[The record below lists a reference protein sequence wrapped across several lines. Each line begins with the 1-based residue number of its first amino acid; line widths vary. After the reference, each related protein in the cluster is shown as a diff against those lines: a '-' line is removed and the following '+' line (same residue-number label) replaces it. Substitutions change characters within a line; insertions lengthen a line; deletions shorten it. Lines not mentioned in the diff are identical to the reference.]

1 MRKILLTALLVAG
14 GLTASAQYLQ
24 NEGFDYW
31 KKVCG
36 KSDQTSTNNKKVNGP
51 AGFQQ
56 ARPGTEPCYWNGSN
70 VFQTVVTVLGP
81 VSKEE
86 PKLVTTSMRGDSKV
100 VKLTN
105 TFVGVGTLGRTAPAF
120 INFATPWVYA
130 VQDINACD
138 GGVYGDTTFTYKPD
152 AIKGVFKRTPGK
164 APEDAHII
172 AYFWTGTFKS
182 PIAQT
187 GSNGKKSTRIQ
198 ADVDRAVMGKS
209 NAGTITGDGKLIASC
224 DYAFATTKNDDWEE
238 IIVPIDYKL
247 TDVAPTKMN
256 VIISSADYW
265 DDTNKKIKKE
275 STLEV
280 DDVQFVYYHALKNV
294 TYNGKPIEVKENE
307 SQFYI
312 PISPDETFDLNKL
325 KYDKVGVGATVEA
338 PVYDAVNNTVT
349 ITVKGNDYDK
359 NDKSVTT
366 YVFTIV
372 KEQTN
377 FTDGISVKLEGSG
390 TFPISDATI
399 QLVKELDNSY
409 SFQLKNFS
417 LGQGDGSLPVGTIRI
432 KNLTID
438 GNHITAKQTIK
449 IENGDDATVDFWMGP
464 MLQDVPVELDAT
476 RNGDKLVAK
485 IFIDLTEM
493 KIHVLFAPTVD
504 IDGTTDVKAIEPG
517 MKNIRF
523 TRPLK
528 KGWNSICLPFNM
540 SAFDFENSTD
550 TKLQALASYDGE
562 VLNFEEV
569 ENLEANVPYLV
580 YITGDNTEDG
590 MFHGFNI
597 GTEVFAADPQ
607 AQCRGGFCFQGNY
620 TPSFAMRN
628 RYGVADY
635 GAEGQ
640 FIQKGGEKSTLPA
653 TGAYFTASGKPA
665 SVKLNLGGEVTGIDS
680 NGVIISDNTS
690 APVYDLK
697 GVRVS
702 NGSLEGLPKG
712 LYIQGGKKVYVK

>member
-1 MRKILLTALLVAG
+1 MRKILLTALLAAG
-14 GLTASAQYLQ
+14 GLTVSAQSLPNGDFQ
-24 NEGFDYW
+24 QW
-31 KKVCG
+31 KTTCG
-36 KSDQTSTNNKKVNGP
+36 KSDQTSPNIGKNP
-51 AGFQQ
+51 AGL
-56 ARPGTEPCYWNGSN
+56 ATRPGVEPQDWNGSN
-70 VFQTVVTVLGP
+70 VFQKVANIKAE
-81 VSKEE
+81 SDA
-86 PKLVTTSMRGDSKV
+86 LVTRQEDGDNFYVRLVCTKV
-100 VKLTN
+100 GVKL
-105 TFVGVGTLGRTAPAF
+105 GTLDIKAEAPAF
-120 INFATPWVYA
+120 INFGTPWVYA
-130 VQDINACD
+130 VSDKNKCD
-138 GGVYGDTTFTYKPD
+138 GGVYGGMSFSYKPD
-152 AIKGVFKRTPGK
+152 AIKGRYKRTPAATKEK
-164 APEDAHII
+164 ARII
-172 AYFWTGTFKS
+172 AYLWSGTFKS
-182 PIAQT
+182 SIPSGNSKERTQD
-187 GSNGKKSTRIQ
+187 
-198 ADVDRAVMGKS
+198 DVDRAIMGRVS
-209 NAGTITGDGKLIASC
+209 GVTGDGKLVASC
-224 DYAFATTKNDDWEE
+224 DYGFETTKNNDWEE

-247 TDVAPTKMN
+247 TDVVPTKMN
-256 VIISSADYW
+256 VIISSDDYW
-265 DDTNKKIKKE
+265 NRGNMVE
-275 STLEV
+275 NSTLEV

-338 PVYDAVNNTVT
+338 PVYDAAKNTVT

-359 NDKSVTT
+359 NDKSVTN

-377 FTDGISVKLEGSG
+377 FTDGLSVKIEEGG

-399 QLVKELDNSY
+399 QLVKELDDSY

-417 LGQGDGSLPVGTIRI
+417 LAQGQIPVGTIRI

-438 GNHITAKQTIK
+438 GNHITAKQTIN
-449 IENGDDATVDFWMGP
+449 IESGDDATVEGWIGP
-464 MLQDVPVELDAT
+464 MLQEVPVELDAT

-485 IFIDLTEM
+485 IFIDFSDM

-504 IDGTTDVKAIEPG
+504 IDGTTDVTAIEPG

-628 RYGVADY
+628 RYGVADH

-680 NGVIISDNTS
+680 NGVIISDSTS

>member
-1 MRKILLTALLVAG
+1 MRKILLTVLLAAG
-14 GLTASAQYLQ
+14 GLTASAQSLPNGDFQ
-24 NEGFDYW
+24 QW
-31 KKVCG
+31 KTTCG
-36 KSDQTSTNNKKVNGP
+36 KSDQTSPNFGSAP
-51 AGFQQ
+51 AGL
-56 ARPGTEPCYWNGSN
+56 ATRPGVEPQDWNGSN
-70 VFQTVVTVLGP
+70 VNQTVFAQNAH
-81 VSKEE
+81 SDA
-86 PKLVTTSMRGDSKV
+86 LVTRQGNAENFYVRLVCTKV
-100 VKLTN
+100 
-105 TFVGVGTLGRTAPAF
+105 GALGITAEAPAF
-120 INFATPWVYA
+120 INFGTPWVYA
-130 VQDINACD
+130 VSNKSKCD
-138 GGVYGDTTFTYKPD
+138 GGVYGGMSFSYKPD
-152 AIKGVFKRTPGK
+152 AIKGRYKRTPAATKEK
-164 APEDAHII
+164 ARII
-172 AYFWTGTFKS
+172 AYLWSGTFNS
-182 PIAQT
+182 SIPS
-187 GSNGKKSTRIQ
+187 GKSTRMQ
-198 ADVDRAVMGKS
+198 DDVDRAIMGRVS
-209 NAGTITGDGKLIASC
+209 GVTGDGKLVASC
-224 DYAFATTKNDDWEE
+224 DYGFETTKNNDWEE
-238 IIVPIDYKL
+238 IVVPINYKL
-247 TDVAPTKMN
+247 KDVVPTKMN
-256 VIISSADYW
+256 VIISSDDYW
-265 DDTNKKIKKE
+265 TRANMVE
-275 STLEV
+275 NSTLEV

-325 KYDKVGVGATVEA
+325 KYDKVGVGATVED
-338 PVYDAVNNTVT
+338 PVYDAAKNTVT
-349 ITVKGNDYDK
+349 ITVKGNDFDK

-377 FTDGISVKLEGSG
+377 FTDGLSVKLEGSG

-399 QLVKELDNSY
+399 QLVKELDGSHT
-409 SFQLKNFS
+409 FQLKNFS
-417 LGQGDGSLPVGTIRI
+417 LAQGQVPVGTIRI

-438 GNHITAKQTIK
+438 GNHITAKQTIN
-449 IENGDDATVDFWMGP
+449 IENGDDATVDYWMGP

-485 IFIDLTEM
+485 IFIDFSGM

-528 KGWNSICLPFNM
+528 NGWNSICLPFNM

-597 GTEVFAADPQ
+597 GTEVFAAEPQ

-628 RYGVADY
+628 RYGVADH

-640 FIQKGGEKSTLPA
+640 FIQKGGETSTLPA

-680 NGVIISDNTS
+680 NGVIISDSAS
-690 APVYDLK
+690 APVFDLK

>member
-1 MRKILLTALLVAG
+1 MRKILLTALLAAG
-14 GLTASAQYLQ
+14 GLTASAQYLPNGDFEQ
-24 NEGFDYW
+24 W
-31 KKVCG
+31 KTTCG
-36 KSDQTSTNNKKVNGP
+36 KSDQTSINKYLDTAPFGL
-51 AGFQQ
+51 AT
-56 ARPGTEPCYWNGSN
+56 RPGVEPQDWNGSN
-70 VFQTVVTVLGP
+70 VNQTVFGYNA
-81 VSKEE
+81 SSDA
-86 PKLVTTSMRGDSKV
+86 LVTRQKEGDNSYVRLVCTKV
-100 VKLTN
+100 GAKI
-105 TFVGVGTLGRTAPAF
+105 GQGLGAIEIKAEAPAF
-120 INFATPWVYA
+120 INFGTPWVYA
-130 VQDINACD
+130 VSSKNKCD
-138 GGVYGDTTFTYKPD
+138 GGMPFSYKPD
-152 AIKGVFKRTPGK
+152 AIKGRYKRTPAATKEK
-164 APEDAHII
+164 ARII
-172 AYFWTGTFKS
+172 AYLWSGTFNS
-182 PIAQT
+182 SIPS
-187 GSNGKKSTRIQ
+187 GKSTRMQ
-198 ADVDRAVMGKS
+198 DDVDRAIMGRVS
-209 NAGTITGDGKLIASC
+209 GVTGDGKLVASC
-224 DYAFATTKNDDWEE
+224 DYGFETTKNNDWEE
-238 IIVPIDYKL
+238 IVVPINYKL
-247 TDVAPTKMN
+247 TDVVPTKMN
-256 VIISSADYW
+256 VIISSDDYW
-265 DDTNKKIKKE
+265 NRANMIENSK
-275 STLEV
+275 LEV

-312 PISPDETFDLNKL
+312 PISPDETFDLKKL

-338 PVYDAVNNTVT
+338 PVYDAANNTVT

-377 FTDGISVKLEGSG
+377 FTDGLSVKLEGSG

-399 QLVKELDNSY
+399 QLVKELDGSHT
-409 SFQLKNFS
+409 FQLKNFS
-417 LGQGDGSLPVGTIRI
+417 LAQGQIPVGTIRI

-438 GNHITAKQTIK
+438 GNHITAKQTIN
-449 IENGDDATVDFWMGP
+449 IENGDDATVESWMGP
-464 MLQDVPVELDAT
+464 MLQNVPVELDAT

-485 IFIDLTEM
+485 IFIDFSGM

-504 IDGTTDVKAIEPG
+504 IDGTTDVTAIEPG

-580 YITGDNTEDG
+580 YITGGYSEDG
-590 MFHGFNI
+590 FHGFNI
-597 GTEVFAADPQ
+597 GTEVFAAEPQ

-620 TPSFAMRN
+620 TPSFPMRN

-680 NGVIISDNTS
+680 NGVIISDSAS
-690 APVYDLK
+690 APVFDLK

>member
-1 MRKILLTALLVAG
+1 MRKILLTALLAAG

-24 NEGFDYW
+24 NEGFKYW
-31 KKVCG
+31 KKECG
-36 KSDQTSTNNKKVNGP
+36 KTDQTSKYKNKVNAP
-51 AGFQQ
+51 AGFLQP
-56 ARPGTEPCYWNGSN
+56 RPGTEPCYWNGSN
-70 VFQTVVTVLGP
+70 VYQTVVVPLLGSVP
-81 VSKEE
+81 AQNS
-86 PKLVTTSMRGDSKV
+86 KLVTTSMRGDSEV

-105 TFVGVGTLGRTAPAF
+105 VHMGVSKYSSEAPAF

-130 VQDINACD
+130 VSDVDACD

-164 APEDAHII
+164 APENAHII

-198 ADVDRAVMGKS
+198 ADVDRAVMGRPD
-209 NAGTITGDGKLIASC
+209 AGTVTGDGKLIASC
-224 DYAFATTKNDDWEE
+224 DYAFTTTKNNDWEE
-238 IIVPIDYKL
+238 IVVPIDYKL

-265 DDTNKKIKKE
+265 TRKNIQVN
-275 STLEV
+275 SILEV

-338 PVYDAVNNTVT
+338 PVYDAAKNTVT
-349 ITVKGNDYDK
+349 ITVKGNDFEK
-359 NDKSVTT
+359 NNKSVTT

-377 FTDGISVKLEGSG
+377 FTDGLSVKLEGSG

-399 QLVKELDNSY
+399 QLVKELDDSY
-409 SFQLKNFS
+409 TFQLKNFS
-417 LGQGDGSLPVGTIRI
+417 LAQGDGSLPVGTIRI

-438 GNHITAKQTIK
+438 GNHITAKQTIN
-449 IENGDDATVDFWMGP
+449 IENGDDATVESWMGP
-464 MLQDVPVELDAT
+464 MLQNVPVELDAT

-485 IFIDLTEM
+485 IFIDFSGM

-528 KGWNSICLPFNM
+528 NGWNSICLPFNM

-597 GTEVFAADPQ
+597 GTEVFAAEPQ

-628 RYGVADY
+628 RYGVADH

-680 NGVIISDNTS
+680 NGVIISGSAS

>member
-1 MRKILLTALLVAG
+1 MRKILLTALLAAG
-14 GLTASAQYLQ
+14 GLTASAQYLPNGDFEQ
-24 NEGFDYW
+24 W
-31 KKVCG
+31 KTTCG
-36 KSDQTSTNNKKVNGP
+36 KSDQTSINKYLDTAPFGL
-51 AGFQQ
+51 AT
-56 ARPGTEPCYWNGSN
+56 RPGVEPQDWNGSN
-70 VFQTVVTVLGP
+70 VNQTVFGYNA
-81 VSKEE
+81 SSDA
-86 PKLVTTSMRGDSKV
+86 LVTRQKEGDNSYVRLVCTKV
-100 VKLTN
+100 GAKI
-105 TFVGVGTLGRTAPAF
+105 GQGLGAIEIKAEAPAF
-120 INFATPWVYA
+120 INFGTPWVYA
-130 VQDINACD
+130 VSSKNKCD
-138 GGVYGDTTFTYKPD
+138 GGVYGGMPFSYKPD
-152 AIKGVFKRTPGK
+152 AIKGRYKRTPAATKEK
-164 APEDAHII
+164 ARII
-172 AYFWTGTFKS
+172 AYLWSGTFKS
-182 PIAQT
+182 SIPS
-187 GSNGKKSTRIQ
+187 GKSTRMQ
-198 ADVDRAVMGKS
+198 DDVDRAIMGRVS
-209 NAGTITGDGKLIASC
+209 GVTGDGKLVASC
-224 DYAFATTKNDDWEE
+224 DYGFETTKNNDWEE
-238 IIVPIDYKL
+238 IIVPINYKR
-247 TDVAPTKMN
+247 TDVVPTKMN
-256 VIISSADYW
+256 VIISSDDYW
-265 DDTNKKIKKE
+265 TRANMVE
-275 STLEV
+275 NSTLEV

-312 PISPDETFDLNKL
+312 PISPDETFDLKKL
-325 KYDKVGVGATVEA
+325 KYDKVGVGATVEG
-338 PVYDAVNNTVT
+338 PVYDAANNTVT
-349 ITVKGNDYDK
+349 ITVKGNDFEK

-377 FTDGISVKLEGSG
+377 FTDGLSVKIEEGG

-399 QLVKELDNSY
+399 QLVKELDDSY

-417 LGQGDGSLPVGTIRI
+417 LAQGQIPVGTIRI

-438 GNHITAKQTIK
+438 GNHITAKQTIN
-449 IENGDDATVDFWMGP
+449 IENGDDATVEGWIGP
-464 MLQDVPVELDAT
+464 MLQEVPVELDAT

-485 IFIDLTEM
+485 IFIDFSDM

-504 IDGTTDVKAIEPG
+504 IDGTTDVTAIEPG

-620 TPSFAMRN
+620 SPSFPMRN
-628 RYGVADY
+628 RYGVADH

-640 FIQKGGEKSTLPA
+640 FIQKGGETSTLPA

-680 NGVIISDNTS
+680 NGVIISDSAS
-690 APVYDLK
+690 APVFDLK

>member
-1 MRKILLTALLVAG
+1 MRKILLTALLAAG
-14 GLTASAQYLQ
+14 GLTASAQNLPNGDFQ
-24 NEGFDYW
+24 QW
-31 KKVCG
+31 KTTCG
-36 KSDQTSTNNKKVNGP
+36 KSDQTSPNFGSAP
-51 AGFQQ
+51 AGL
-56 ARPGTEPCYWNGSN
+56 ATRPGVEPQDWNGSN
-70 VFQTVVTVLGP
+70 VNQTVFAQNAH
-81 VSKEE
+81 SDA
-86 PKLVTTSMRGDSKV
+86 LVTRQGNAENFYVRLVCTK
-100 VKLTN
+100 
-105 TFVGVGTLGRTAPAF
+105 VGVPKFNIFAEAPAF
-120 INFATPWVYA
+120 INFGTPWVYA
-130 VQDINACD
+130 VSSKSKCD
-138 GGVYGDTTFTYKPD
+138 GGVYGGMSFSYKPD
-152 AIKGVFKRTPGK
+152 AIKGRYKRTPAATKEK
-164 APEDAHII
+164 ARII
-172 AYFWTGTFKS
+172 AYLWSGTFKS
-182 PIAQT
+182 SIPSGT
-187 GSNGKKSTRIQ
+187 STRKQ
-198 ADVDRAVMGKS
+198 DDVDRAIMGRVS
-209 NAGTITGDGKLIASC
+209 GVTGDGKLVASC
-224 DYAFATTKNDDWEE
+224 DYGFETTKNNDWEE

-247 TDVAPTKMN
+247 TDVVPTKMN
-256 VIISSADYW
+256 VIISSDDYW
-265 DDTNKKIKKE
+265 NRGNMVENSK
-275 STLEV
+275 LEV

-312 PISPDETFDLNKL
+312 PISPDETFDLKKL
-325 KYDKVGVGATVEA
+325 KYDKVGVGATVED
-338 PVYDAVNNTVT
+338 PVYDAAKNTVT

-377 FTDGISVKLEGSG
+377 FTDGLSVKLEGSG
-390 TFPISDATI
+390 TFPFSDATI
-399 QLVKELDNSY
+399 QLVKELDDSY
-409 SFQLKNFS
+409 TFQLKNFS
-417 LGQGDGSLPVGTIRI
+417 LAQGQVPVGTIRI

-438 GNHITAKQTIK
+438 GNHITAKQTIN
-449 IENGDDATVDFWMGP
+449 IENGDDATVEGWMGP

-485 IFIDLTEM
+485 IFIDFSGM

-528 KGWNSICLPFNM
+528 NGWNSICLPFNM

-597 GTEVFAADPQ
+597 GTEVFAAEPQ

-620 TPSFAMRN
+620 TPSFPMRN

-635 GAEGQ
+635 GAKGQ
-640 FIQKGGEKSTLPA
+640 FIQKGGETSTLPA

-665 SVKLNLGGEVTGIDS
+665 SVKLNLGGEVTSINS
-680 NGVIISDNTS
+680 NGVITSDSAS
-690 APVYDLK
+690 APVFDLK

>member
-1 MRKILLTALLVAG
+1 MRKILLTALLAAG
-14 GLTASAQYLQ
+14 GLTASAQNLPNGDFQ
-24 NEGFDYW
+24 QW
-31 KKVCG
+31 KTTCG
-36 KSDQTSTNNKKVNGP
+36 KSDQTSPNFGSAP
-51 AGFQQ
+51 AGL
-56 ARPGTEPCYWNGSN
+56 ATRPGVEPQDWNGSN
-70 VFQTVVTVLGP
+70 VNQTVFAQNAH
-81 VSKEE
+81 SDA
-86 PKLVTTSMRGDSKV
+86 LVTRQGNAENFYVRLVCTKV
-100 VKLTN
+100 GAKIGQGPGATEIKAE
-105 TFVGVGTLGRTAPAF
+105 APAF
-120 INFATPWVYA
+120 INFGTPWIYA
-130 VQDINACD
+130 VRSKNKCD
-138 GGVYGDTTFTYKPD
+138 GGVYGGMPFSYKPD
-152 AIKGVFKRTPGK
+152 AIKGRYKRTPAATKEK
-164 APEDAHII
+164 ARII
-172 AYFWTGTFKS
+172 AYLWSGTFKS
-182 PIAQT
+182 SIPSGNSKERTQD
-187 GSNGKKSTRIQ
+187 
-198 ADVDRAVMGKS
+198 DVDRAIMGRVS
-209 NAGTITGDGKLIASC
+209 GVTGDGKLVASC
-224 DYAFATTKNDDWEE
+224 DYGFETTKNNDWEE
-238 IIVPIDYKL
+238 IIVPIDYKR
-247 TDVAPTKMN
+247 TDVVPTKMN
-256 VIISSADYW
+256 IIISSDDYW
-265 DDTNKKIKKE
+265 NRANMVE
-275 STLEV
+275 NSTLEV

-338 PVYDAVNNTVT
+338 PVYDAAKNTVT
-349 ITVKGNDYDK
+349 ITVKGNDFDK

-438 GNHITAKQTIK
+438 GNHITAKQTIN
-449 IENGDDATVDFWMGP
+449 IENGDDATVESWMGP
-464 MLQDVPVELDAT
+464 NLQDVPVELDAT

-485 IFIDLTEM
+485 IFIGFFGM

-597 GTEVFAADPQ
+597 GTEVFAAEPQ

-680 NGVIISDNTS
+680 NGVIISDSTS

>member
-1 MRKILLTALLVAG
+1 MRKILLTALLAAG
-14 GLTASAQYLQ
+14 GLTASAQSLPNGDFQ
-24 NEGFDYW
+24 QW
-31 KKVCG
+31 KTTCG
-36 KSDQTSTNNKKVNGP
+36 KSDQTSFNGAFP
-51 AGFQQ
+51 YSPVGLKN
-56 ARPGTEPCYWNGSN
+56 RPGVEPEDWNGSN
-70 VFQTVVTVLGP
+70 VNQTVIANK
-81 VSKEE
+81 KE
-86 PKLVTTSMRGDSKV
+86 PGLVTKGSENFVRLQNK
-100 VKLTN
+100 
-105 TFVGVGTLGRTAPAF
+105 FVGVNSYGSNAPAF

-130 VQDINACD
+130 VKNINECD
-138 GGVYGDTTFTYKPD
+138 GGVYGSKAFTYKPD
-152 AIKGVFKRTPGK
+152 AIKGVFKRTQGEV
-164 APEDAHII
+164 PENAHII

-198 ADVDRAVMGKS
+198 DDVDRAVMGRPD
-209 NAGTITGDGKLIASC
+209 AGTITGDGKLIASC
-224 DYAFATTKNDDWEE
+224 DYAFATTKNNDWEE
-238 IIVPIDYKL
+238 IVVPIDYKQ

-265 DDTNKKIKKE
+265 TRKNIQVN
-275 STLEV
+275 SILEV

-338 PVYDAVNNTVT
+338 PVYDAAKNTVT
-349 ITVKGNDYDK
+349 ITVKGNDFEK
-359 NDKSVTT
+359 NNKSVTT

-464 MLQDVPVELDAT
+464 NLQDVPVELDAT

-485 IFIDLTEM
+485 IFIDLTDM

-528 KGWNSICLPFNM
+528 NGWNSICLPFNM

-580 YITGDNTEDG
+580 YITGDNSEDRK
-590 MFHGFNI
+590 FHGFNI
-597 GTEVFAADPQ
+597 GTEVFAAEPQ

-628 RYGVADY
+628 RYGVADH

-665 SVKLNLGGEVTGIDS
+665 SVKLNLGGEVTGINS
-680 NGVIISDNTS
+680 NGVIISDSAS

>member
-1 MRKILLTALLVAG
+1 MRKILLTVLLAAG
-14 GLTASAQYLQ
+14 GLTASAQSLPNGDFQ
-24 NEGFDYW
+24 QW
-31 KKVCG
+31 KTTCG
-36 KSDQTSTNNKKVNGP
+36 KSDQTSPNFGSAP
-51 AGFQQ
+51 AGL
-56 ARPGTEPCYWNGSN
+56 ATRPGVEPQDWNGSN
-70 VFQTVVTVLGP
+70 VNQTVFNKNAH
-81 VSKEE
+81 SDA
-86 PKLVTTSMRGDSKV
+86 LVTRQGNAENFYVRLVCTKV
-100 VKLTN
+100 GVKL
-105 TFVGVGTLGRTAPAF
+105 GTLDIKAEAPAF
-120 INFATPWVYA
+120 INFGTPWVYA
-130 VQDINACD
+130 VSDKNKCD
-138 GGVYGDTTFTYKPD
+138 GGVYGGMSFSYKPD
-152 AIKGVFKRTPGK
+152 AIKGRYKRTPAATKEK
-164 APEDAHII
+164 ARII
-172 AYFWTGTFKS
+172 AYLWSGTFKS
-182 PIAQT
+182 SIPSGNSKERTQD
-187 GSNGKKSTRIQ
+187 
-198 ADVDRAVMGKS
+198 DVDRAIMGRVS
-209 NAGTITGDGKLIASC
+209 GVTGDGKLVASC
-224 DYAFATTKNDDWEE
+224 DYGFETTKNNDWEE
-238 IIVPIDYKL
+238 IIVPINYKR
-247 TDVAPTKMN
+247 TDVVPTKMN
-256 VIISSADYW
+256 VIISSDDYW
-265 DDTNKKIKKE
+265 NRGNMVE
-275 STLEV
+275 NSTLEV

-312 PISPDETFDLNKL
+312 PISPDETFDLKKL
-325 KYDKVGVGATVEA
+325 KYDKVGVGATVED
-338 PVYDAVNNTVT
+338 PVYDAAKNTVT
-349 ITVKGNDYDK
+349 ITVKGNDFEK

-417 LGQGDGSLPVGTIRI
+417 LGQGEGSLPVGTIRI

-438 GNHITAKQTIK
+438 GNHITAKQTIN
-449 IENGDDATVDFWMGP
+449 IENGDDATVEGWMGP
-464 MLQDVPVELDAT
+464 ALQDVPVELDAT
-476 RNGDKLVAK
+476 RNGDKLVAN
-485 IFIDLTEM
+485 ISIEFYGM

-528 KGWNSICLPFNM
+528 NGWNSICLPFNM

-580 YITGDNTEDG
+580 YITGD
-590 MFHGFNI
+590 FHGFNI

-680 NGVIISDNTS
+680 NGVIISDSAS

>member
-1 MRKILLTALLVAG
+1 MRKILLTVLLAAG
-14 GLTASAQYLQ
+14 GLTASAQSLPNGDFQ
-24 NEGFDYW
+24 QW
-31 KKVCG
+31 KTTCG
-36 KSDQTSTNNKKVNGP
+36 KSDQTSPNFGSAP
-51 AGFQQ
+51 AGL
-56 ARPGTEPCYWNGSN
+56 ATRPGVEPQDWNGSN
-70 VFQTVVTVLGP
+70 VNQTVFAQNAH
-81 VSKEE
+81 SDA
-86 PKLVTTSMRGDSKV
+86 LVTRQGNAENFYVRLVCTKV
-100 VKLTN
+100 GVKLG
-105 TFVGVGTLGRTAPAF
+105 TFDIKAEAPAF
-120 INFATPWVYA
+120 INFGTPWVYA
-130 VQDINACD
+130 VSDKNKCD
-138 GGVYGDTTFTYKPD
+138 GGVYGGMSFSYKPD
-152 AIKGVFKRTPGK
+152 AIKGRYKRTPAATKEK
-164 APEDAHII
+164 ARII
-172 AYFWTGTFKS
+172 AYLWSGTFKS
-182 PIAQT
+182 SIPS
-187 GSNGKKSTRIQ
+187 GKSTRMQ
-198 ADVDRAVMGKS
+198 DDVDRAIMGRVS
-209 NAGTITGDGKLIASC
+209 GVTGDGKLVASC
-224 DYAFATTKNDDWEE
+224 DYGFETTKNNDWEE
-238 IIVPIDYKL
+238 IIVPIDYKRK
-247 TDVAPTKMN
+247 DVVPTKMN
-256 VIISSADYW
+256 VIISSDDYW
-265 DDTNKKIKKE
+265 TRANMVE
-275 STLEV
+275 NSTLEV

-312 PISPDETFDLNKL
+312 PISPDETFDLKKL

-338 PVYDAVNNTVT
+338 PVYDAAKNTVT
-349 ITVKGNDYDK
+349 ITVKGNDFDK
-359 NDKSVTT
+359 NNKSVTT

-377 FTDGISVKLEGSG
+377 FTDGLSVKLEGSG

-399 QLVKELDNSY
+399 QLVKELDGSHT
-409 SFQLKNFS
+409 FQLKNFS
-417 LGQGDGSLPVGTIRI
+417 LAQGQIPVGTIRI

-438 GNHITAKQTIK
+438 GNHITAKQTIN
-449 IENGDDATVDFWMGP
+449 IENGDDTTVDYWMGP

-476 RNGDKLVAK
+476 RNGDKMIAK
-485 IFIDLTEM
+485 ISIEFSGM

-528 KGWNSICLPFNM
+528 NGWNSICLPFNM

-597 GTEVFAADPQ
+597 GTEVFAAEPQ

-628 RYGVADY
+628 RYGVADH
-635 GAEGQ
+635 GTEGQ

-680 NGVIISDNTS
+680 NGVIISDSTS

>member
-1 MRKILLTALLVAG
+1 MRKILLTALLAAG
-14 GLTASAQYLQ
+14 GLTASAQYLP
-24 NEGFDYW
+24 NGDFELW
-31 KKVCG
+31 KTTCG
-36 KSDQTSTNNKKVNGP
+36 KSDQTSFKGYLPYSPVGLKD
-51 AGFQQ
+51 
-56 ARPGTEPCYWNGSN
+56 RPGIEPEDWNGSN
-70 VFQTVVTVLGP
+70 VNQTVIANK
-81 VSKEE
+81 KE
-86 PKLVTTSMRGDSKV
+86 PGLVTKGSENFVRLQNK
-100 VKLTN
+100 
-105 TFVGVGTLGRTAPAF
+105 FVGVNSYGSNAPAF

-130 VQDINACD
+130 VTDTARCD
-138 GGVYGDTTFTYKPD
+138 GGVYGYTAFTYKPD
-152 AIKGVFKRTPGK
+152 AIKGVFKRTQGV
-164 APEDAHII
+164 APEDARII
-172 AYFWTGTFKS
+172 AYFWRGTFKS

-187 GSNGKKSTRIQ
+187 GSKGKESTRVQ
-198 ADVDRAVMGKS
+198 ADVDRAIMGKS

-224 DYAFATTKNDDWEE
+224 DYAFATTKNNDWEE
-238 IIVPIDYKL
+238 IVVPIDYKL

-265 DDTNKKIKKE
+265 TRGNIKE
-275 STLEV
+275 NSILEV
-280 DDVQFVYYHALKNV
+280 DNVQFVYYHALKNV

-325 KYDKVGVGATVEA
+325 KYDKVGVGATVED
-338 PVYDAVNNTVT
+338 PVYDAAKNTVT
-349 ITVKGNDYDK
+349 ITVKGNDFEK
-359 NDKSVTT
+359 NNKSVTT

-377 FTDGISVKLEGSG
+377 FTDGLSVKIEGSG

-399 QLVKELDNSY
+399 QLVKELDDSY
-409 SFQLKNFS
+409 SFQLKNFK
-417 LGQGDGSLPVGTIRI
+417 LGQGEESFSVGTIRI

-485 IFIDLTEM
+485 IFIDLTDM

-528 KGWNSICLPFNM
+528 NGWNSICLPFNM

-597 GTEVFAADPQ
+597 GTEVFAAEPQ

-680 NGVIISDNTS
+680 NGVIISDSAS
-690 APVYDLK
+690 APVFDLK

>member
-1 MRKILLTALLVAG
+1 MRKILLTALLAAG
-14 GLTASAQYLQ
+14 GLTVSAQYLPNGDFQ
-24 NEGFDYW
+24 QW
-31 KKVCG
+31 KTTCG
-36 KSDQTSTNNKKVNGP
+36 KSDQTSPNFGSAP
-51 AGFQQ
+51 AGL
-56 ARPGTEPCYWNGSN
+56 ATRPGVEPQDWNGSN
-70 VFQTVVTVLGP
+70 VNQTVFNQNAH
-81 VSKEE
+81 SDA
-86 PKLVTTSMRGDSKV
+86 LVTRQGDAENFYVRLVCTKV
-100 VKLTN
+100 
-105 TFVGVGTLGRTAPAF
+105 GALGITAEAPAF
-120 INFATPWVYA
+120 INFGTPWVYA
-130 VQDINACD
+130 VSNEKKCD
-138 GGVYGDTTFTYKPD
+138 GGVYGGMSFSYKPD
-152 AIKGVFKRTPGK
+152 AIKGRYKRTPAATKEK
-164 APEDAHII
+164 ARII
-172 AYFWTGTFKS
+172 AYLWSGTFKS
-182 PIAQT
+182 SIPS
-187 GSNGKKSTRIQ
+187 GKSTRMQ
-198 ADVDRAVMGKS
+198 DDVDRAIMGRVS
-209 NAGTITGDGKLIASC
+209 GVTGDGKLVAFC
-224 DYAFATTKNDDWEE
+224 DYGFETTKNNDWEE
-238 IIVPIDYKL
+238 IIVPIDYKR
-247 TDVAPTKMN
+247 TDVVPTKMN
-256 VIISSADYW
+256 IIISSDDYW
-265 DDTNKKIKKE
+265 NRANMVE
-275 STLEV
+275 NSTLEV

-312 PISPDETFDLNKL
+312 PISPDETFDLKKL
-325 KYDKVGVGATVEA
+325 KYDKVGAGATVEA
-338 PVYDAVNNTVT
+338 PVYDAAKNTVT
-349 ITVKGNDYDK
+349 ITVKGNDFDK
-359 NDKSVTT
+359 NNKSVTT

-377 FTDGISVKLEGSG
+377 FTDGLSVKIEGSG

-399 QLVKELDNSY
+399 QLVKELDGSHT
-409 SFQLKNFS
+409 FQLKNFK
-417 LGQGDGSLPVGTIRI
+417 LGQGEESLSVGTIRI

-438 GNHITAKQTIK
+438 GNHITAKQTIN
-449 IENGDDATVDFWMGP
+449 IEDGDDATVDYWMGP

-485 IFIDLTEM
+485 IFIDLTDM

-504 IDGTTDVKAIEPG
+504 IDGTTDVKVIEPG

-528 KGWNSICLPFNM
+528 NGWNSICLPFNM

-580 YITGDNTEDG
+580 YITGDNQEDG

-597 GTEVFAADPQ
+597 GTEVFAAEPQ

-620 TPSFAMRN
+620 TPSFVMRN
-628 RYGVADY
+628 RYGVADH

-640 FIQKGGEKSTLPA
+640 FIQKGGETSTLPA

-680 NGVIISDNTS
+680 NGVIISDSTS
-690 APVYDLK
+690 APVFDLK

>member
-1 MRKILLTALLVAG
+1 MRKILLTALLAAG
-14 GLTASAQYLQ
+14 GLTASAQYLPNGDFQ
-24 NEGFDYW
+24 QW
-31 KKVCG
+31 KTTCG
-36 KSDQTSTNNKKVNGP
+36 KSDQTSPNFGSAP
-51 AGFQQ
+51 AGL
-56 ARPGTEPCYWNGSN
+56 ATRPGVEPQDWNGSN
-70 VFQTVVTVLGP
+70 VNQTVLSVNA
-81 VSKEE
+81 SSDA
-86 PKLVTTSMRGDSKV
+86 LVTRQEDGENFYVRLVCTKV
-100 VKLTN
+100 GSHKLN
-105 TFVGVGTLGRTAPAF
+105 ILAEAPAF
-120 INFATPWVYA
+120 INFGTPWVYA
-130 VQDINACD
+130 VSTKSKCD
-138 GGVYGDTTFTYKPD
+138 GGVYGGMSFSYRPD
-152 AIKGVFKRTPGK
+152 AIKGRYKRTPAATKEK
-164 APEDAHII
+164 ARII
-172 AYFWTGTFKS
+172 AYLWSGTFKS
-182 PIAQT
+182 SIPS
-187 GSNGKKSTRIQ
+187 GKSTRMQ
-198 ADVDRAVMGKS
+198 DDVDRAIMGRVS
-209 NAGTITGDGKLIASC
+209 GVTGDGKLVASC
-224 DYAFATTKNDDWEE
+224 DYGFETTKNNDWEE
-238 IIVPIDYKL
+238 IVVPINYKL
-247 TDVAPTKMN
+247 KDVVPTKMN
-256 VIISSADYW
+256 VIISSDDYW
-265 DDTNKKIKKE
+265 NRGNMVE
-275 STLEV
+275 NSTLKV

-325 KYDKVGVGATVEA
+325 KYDKVGAGATVEA
-338 PVYDAVNNTVT
+338 PVYDAAKNTVT
-349 ITVKGNDYDK
+349 ITVKGNDFEK
-359 NDKSVTT
+359 NNKSVTT

-377 FTDGISVKLEGSG
+377 FTDGLSVKIEGGG

-399 QLVKELDNSY
+399 QLVKELDGSY

-417 LGQGDGSLPVGTIRI
+417 LAQGQIPVGTIRI

-438 GNHITAKQTIK
+438 GNHITAKQTIN
-449 IENGDDATVDFWMGP
+449 IENGDDATVEGWMGP

-485 IFIDLTEM
+485 IFIDFSDM

-528 KGWNSICLPFNM
+528 NGWNSICLPFNM

-580 YITGDNTEDG
+580 YITGDNQEDG

-628 RYGVADY
+628 RYGVADH

-665 SVKLNLGGEVTGIDS
+665 SVKLNLGGEVTSINS
-680 NGVIISDNTS
+680 NGVIISDSAS
-690 APVYDLK
+690 APVFDLK

>member
-1 MRKILLTALLVAG
+1 MRKILLTALLAAG
-14 GLTASAQYLQ
+14 GLTASAQYLPNGDFEQ
-24 NEGFDYW
+24 W
-31 KKVCG
+31 KTTCG
-36 KSDQTSTNNKKVNGP
+36 KSDQTSINKYLDTAPFGL
-51 AGFQQ
+51 AT
-56 ARPGTEPCYWNGSN
+56 RPGVEPQDWNGSN
-70 VFQTVVTVLGP
+70 VNQTVFDYNA
-81 VSKEE
+81 SSDA
-86 PKLVTTSMRGDSKV
+86 LVTRQKEGDNSYVRLVCTKV
-100 VKLTN
+100 GAKI
-105 TFVGVGTLGRTAPAF
+105 GQGLGAIEIKAEAPAF
-120 INFATPWVYA
+120 INFGTPWVYA
-130 VQDINACD
+130 VSSKNKCD
-138 GGVYGDTTFTYKPD
+138 GGVYGGMPFSYKPD
-152 AIKGVFKRTPGK
+152 AIKGRYKRTPAATKEK
-164 APEDAHII
+164 ARII
-172 AYFWTGTFKS
+172 AYLWSGTFKS
-182 PIAQT
+182 SIPS
-187 GSNGKKSTRIQ
+187 GKSTRMQ
-198 ADVDRAVMGKS
+198 DDVDRAIMDRVSGV
-209 NAGTITGDGKLIASC
+209 TGDGKLVASC
-224 DYAFATTKNDDWEE
+224 DYGFETTKNNDWEE
-238 IIVPIDYKL
+238 IVVPIDYKL
-247 TDVAPTKMN
+247 TDVVPTKMN
-256 VIISSADYW
+256 VIISSDDYW
-265 DDTNKKIKKE
+265 TRGNMVENSK
-275 STLEV
+275 LEV

-325 KYDKVGVGATVEA
+325 KYDKVGVGATVED
-338 PVYDAVNNTVT
+338 PVYDAANNTVT

-359 NDKSVTT
+359 NDKSVTN

-377 FTDGISVKLEGSG
+377 FTDGLSVKIEEGG

-399 QLVKELDNSY
+399 QLVKELDDSY

-417 LGQGDGSLPVGTIRI
+417 LAQGQIPVGTIRI

-438 GNHITAKQTIK
+438 GNHITAKQTIN
-449 IENGDDATVDFWMGP
+449 IENGDDATVEGWIGP
-464 MLQDVPVELDAT
+464 MLQEVPVELDAT

-485 IFIDLTEM
+485 IFIDFSDM

-528 KGWNSICLPFNM
+528 NGWNSICLPFNM

-580 YITGDNTEDG
+580 YITGDNSEDG
-590 MFHGFNI
+590 FHGFNI
-597 GTEVFAADPQ
+597 GTEVFAAEPQ

-628 RYGVADY
+628 RYGVADH

-680 NGVIISDNTS
+680 NGVIISDSTS

>member
-1 MRKILLTALLVAG
+1 MRKILLTVLLAAG
-14 GLTASAQYLQ
+14 GLTASAQSLPNGDFQ
-24 NEGFDYW
+24 QW
-31 KKVCG
+31 KTTCG
-36 KSDQTSTNNKKVNGP
+36 KSDQTSPNFESAP
-51 AGFQQ
+51 AGL
-56 ARPGTEPCYWNGSN
+56 ATRPGVEPQDWNGSN
-70 VFQTVVTVLGP
+70 VNQTVFAQNAHSDALVTRQGNAENFYVRLVCTKVG
-81 VSKEE
+81 V
-86 PKLVTTSMRGDSKV
+86 KLVTLDIKAE
-100 VKLTN
+100 
-105 TFVGVGTLGRTAPAF
+105 APAF
-120 INFATPWVYA
+120 INFGTPWVYA
-130 VQDINACD
+130 VSDKNKCD
-138 GGVYGDTTFTYKPD
+138 GGVYGGMSFSYKPD
-152 AIKGVFKRTPGK
+152 AIKGRYKRTPAATKEK
-164 APEDAHII
+164 ARII
-172 AYFWTGTFKS
+172 AYLWSGTFKS
-182 PIAQT
+182 SIPS
-187 GSNGKKSTRIQ
+187 GKSTRMQ
-198 ADVDRAVMGKS
+198 DDVDRAIMGRVS
-209 NAGTITGDGKLIASC
+209 GVTGDGKLVASC
-224 DYAFATTKNDDWEE
+224 DYGFETTKNNDWEE
-238 IIVPIDYKL
+238 IIVPIDYKR
-247 TDVAPTKMN
+247 TDVVPTKMN
-256 VIISSADYW
+256 IIISSDDYW
-265 DDTNKKIKKE
+265 NRANMVE
-275 STLEV
+275 NSTLEV

-312 PISPDETFDLNKL
+312 PISPDETFDLKKL
-325 KYDKVGVGATVEA
+325 KYDKVGAGATVEA
-338 PVYDAVNNTVT
+338 PVYDAAKNTVT
-349 ITVKGNDYDK
+349 ITVKGNDFDK
-359 NDKSVTT
+359 NNKSVTT

-377 FTDGISVKLEGSG
+377 FTDGLSVKIEGSG

-399 QLVKELDNSY
+399 QLVKELDGSHT
-409 SFQLKNFS
+409 FQLKNFK
-417 LGQGDGSLPVGTIRI
+417 LGQGEESLSVGTIRI

-438 GNHITAKQTIK
+438 GNHITAKQTIN
-449 IENGDDATVDFWMGP
+449 IEDGDDATVDYWMDP

-476 RNGDKLVAK
+476 RNGDKLVAN
-485 IFIDLTEM
+485 ISIEFYGM

-528 KGWNSICLPFNM
+528 NGWNSICLPFNM

-580 YITGDNTEDG
+580 YITGD
-590 MFHGFNI
+590 FHGFNI

-628 RYGVADY
+628 RYGVADH

-640 FIQKGGEKSTLPA
+640 FIQKGGETSTLPA

-665 SVKLNLGGEVTGIDS
+665 SVKLNLGGEVTGINS
-680 NGVIISDNTS
+680 NGVIISDSAS
-690 APVYDLK
+690 APVFDLK

>member
-1 MRKILLTALLVAG
+1 MRKILLTALLAAG
-14 GLTASAQYLQ
+14 GLTASAQYLP
-24 NEGFDYW
+24 NGDFELW
-31 KKVCG
+31 KTTCG
-36 KSDQTSTNNKKVNGP
+36 KSDQTSFKGYLIYSPVGLKE
-51 AGFQQ
+51 
-56 ARPGTEPCYWNGSN
+56 RPGIEPEDWNGSN
-70 VFQTVVTVLGP
+70 VNQTVIANK
-81 VSKEE
+81 KE
-86 PKLVTTSMRGDSKV
+86 PGLVTKGSENFVRLQNK
-100 VKLTN
+100 
-105 TFVGVGTLGRTAPAF
+105 FVGVNSYGSNAPAF

-130 VQDINACD
+130 VADTARCD
-138 GGVYGDTTFTYKPD
+138 GGVYGYTAFTYKPD
-152 AIKGVFKRTPGK
+152 AIKGVFKRTQGV
-164 APEDAHII
+164 APEDARII

-187 GSNGKKSTRIQ
+187 GSKGKESTRVQ
-198 ADVDRAVMGKS
+198 ADVDRAIMGKS

-224 DYAFATTKNDDWEE
+224 DYAFATTKNNDWEE
-238 IIVPIDYKL
+238 IVVPIDYKL

-265 DDTNKKIKKE
+265 TRGNIKE
-275 STLEV
+275 NSTLEV

-325 KYDKVGVGATVEA
+325 KYDKVGVGATVED
-338 PVYDAVNNTVT
+338 PVYDAAKNTVT
-349 ITVKGNDYDK
+349 ITVKGNDFDK

-377 FTDGISVKLEGSG
+377 FTDGISVKLEGGG

-399 QLVKELDNSY
+399 QLVKELDDSY
-409 SFQLKNFS
+409 SFQLKNFK
-417 LGQGDGSLPVGTIRI
+417 LGQGEGSISVGTIRI

-438 GNHITAKQTIK
+438 GNHITAKQTIN
-449 IENGDDATVDFWMGP
+449 IENGDDATVEEWMAP
-464 MLQDVPVELDAT
+464 ALQNVPVELDAT

-485 IFIDLTEM
+485 IFIGFFGM

-540 SAFDFENSTD
+540 SAFEFENSTN

-590 MFHGFNI
+590 VFLGFNI
-597 GTEVFAADPQ
+597 GTEVFAAEPQ

-620 TPSFAMRN
+620 TPSFVMRN
-628 RYGVADY
+628 RYGVADH

-640 FIQKGGEKSTLPA
+640 FIQKGGETSTLPA

-680 NGVIISDNTS
+680 NGVIISDSAS

>member
-1 MRKILLTALLVAG
+1 MRKILLTALLAAG
-14 GLTASAQYLQ
+14 GLTASAQYLPNGDFQ
-24 NEGFDYW
+24 QW
-31 KKVCG
+31 KTTCG
-36 KSDQTSTNNKKVNGP
+36 KSDQTSFKGYFPYSPVGLKD
-51 AGFQQ
+51 
-56 ARPGTEPCYWNGSN
+56 RPGIEPEDWNGSN
-70 VFQTVVTVLGP
+70 VNQTVIANK
-81 VSKEE
+81 KE
-86 PKLVTTSMRGDSKV
+86 PGLVTKGSENFVRLQNK
-100 VKLTN
+100 
-105 TFVGVGTLGRTAPAF
+105 FVGVNSYGSNAPAF

-130 VQDINACD
+130 VTDTARCD
-138 GGVYGDTTFTYKPD
+138 GGVYGYTAFTYKPD
-152 AIKGVFKRTPGK
+152 AIKGVFKRTQGD
-164 APEDAHII
+164 APEDARII
-172 AYFWTGTFKS
+172 AYFWTGTFMS

-187 GSNGKKSTRIQ
+187 GSKGQESTRVQ
-198 ADVDRAVMGKS
+198 ADVDRAIMGKS

-224 DYAFATTKNDDWEE
+224 DYAFATTKNNDWEE
-238 IIVPIDYKL
+238 IIVPIDYKQ

-265 DDTNKKIKKE
+265 TRGNIKKN

-312 PISPDETFDLNKL
+312 PISPDETFDLKKL
-325 KYDKVGVGATVEA
+325 KYDKVGVGATVED
-338 PVYDAVNNTVT
+338 PVYDAAKNTVT

-377 FTDGISVKLEGSG
+377 FTDGLSVKLEGSG

-399 QLVKELDNSY
+399 QLVKELDGSHT
-409 SFQLKNFS
+409 FQLKNFS
-417 LGQGDGSLPVGTIRI
+417 LAQGQVPVGTIRI

-438 GNHITAKQTIK
+438 GNHITAKQTIN
-449 IENGDDATVDFWMGP
+449 IENGDDATVEGWMGP

-485 IFIDLTEM
+485 IFIDFSGM

-597 GTEVFAADPQ
+597 GTEVFAAEPQ

-620 TPSFAMRN
+620 TPSFPMRN

-635 GAEGQ
+635 SDKGQGQ
-640 FIQKGGEKSTLPA
+640 FIQKGGETSTLPA

-680 NGVIISDNTS
+680 NGVIISDSAS
-690 APVYDLK
+690 APVFDLK